1 MTVQQILSL
10 IDAIAPFDTQE
21 EWDNSGL
28 LVGSPGQEVQG
39 ILFALD
45 VTEGVVEEAVS
56 KGANLIVTHHPLMF
70 SPRQKLTDEDYE
82 GRLIL
87 HMIRCGISHIAA
99 HTNLDQAPGG
109 MNDTLA
115 ACCGLV
121 DVSGE
126 GFFRFGSLTEAMT
139 AGAYAEFLSG
149 ALGDSVRR
157 MGPANALIHRV
168 GICSGGGSQEWE
180 LALANECDAFITGEI
195 KHHHALAMADAGI
208 VAFECGHAATE
219 RPGMQVL
226 ADALQNALDT
236 VQCNLRIFMS
246 ASETYG
252 FPPRP

>member
-1 MTVQQILSL
+1 M
-10 IDAIAPFDTQE
+10 
-21 EWDNSGL
+21 
-28 LVGSPGQEVQG
+28 
-39 ILFALD
+39 
-45 VTEGVVEEAVS
+45 
-56 KGANLIVTHHPLMF
+56 
-70 SPRQKLTDEDYE
+70 
-82 GRLIL
+82 
-87 HMIRCGISHIAA
+87 
-99 HTNLDQAPGG
+99 
-109 MNDTLA
+109 MNK
-115 ACCGLV
+115 
-121 DVSGE
+121 S
-126 GFFRFGSLTEAMT
+126 RFGSLTEAMT

-236 VQCNLRIFMS
+236 VECNLRIFMS
-246 ASETYG
+246 ARDLLVPARSCMQARSSFSIPIGNAPLPTAGSQIFTSSRALSREAFSPSVKPVVSCERTKLRICSD
-252 FPPRP
+252 FPIFTAVSKYATRLSRHMYCTISLGV